1 MSFLESNTS
10 RKDAYRLNDA
20 KFEVLPEDFV
30 RKMKGPK
37 LIAVGKNRA
46 NSDTLFI
53 LPSFFHEQF

>member
-1 MSFLESNTS
+1 MPFLESNTS

-30 RKMKGPK
+30 RKVKDPK
-37 LIAVGKNRA
+37 LVAVGKNRA